1 MGCRESNFPQ
11 HKPGLSGC
19 KYFYCFMES
28 INNYTFP
35 FMTFFLAE
43 LVSPHE
49 NDYLH
54 VAAIASDVSEWW
66 VWPARCGVT
75 IVWDNAYCQWDI
87 VLICVLANRIKPTVM
102 AGKVI
107 TVGFQRARRCE
118 DAPQSIWMGKFWNE
132 TQIEWATGARYNIC
146 DLGFRPLLRLG
157 WSKTSSSAHL
167 SHQNI

>member
-1 MGCRESNFPQ
+1 MQGKQLPPTQTWLVGMQTFLLFYGNQSVKKLYFSFYDFLSCRISLKLPLGKWLLTCWRQ
-11 HKPGLSGC
+11 C
-19 KYFYCFMES
+19 CWR
-28 INNYTFP
+28 
-35 FMTFFLAE
+35 
-43 LVSPHE
+43 V
-49 NDYLH
+49 
-54 VAAIASDVSEWW
+54 VAR
-66 VWPARCGVT
+66 PARCGVT

-107 TVGFQRARRCE
+107 TGFQRATRCE

-146 DLGFRPLLRLG
+146 DLSFRPLLRLG